1 MELLTQLFSD
11 WVGILSISTIV
22 FILGM
27 AVFIGIYVMRHV
39 HQEEQMPAHA
49 THRGAGRRSAR

>member
-1 MELLTQLFSD
+1 MELLSQLFSD

-27 AVFIGIYVMRHV
+27 AVFIGVYVMRHV
-39 HQEEQMPAHA
+39 HEEEHA
-49 THRGAGRRSAR
+49 PTRLDRPRGRRPSH

>member
-1 MELLTQLFSD
+1 MELLRQLFSD
-11 WVGILSISTIV
+11 WVGILSIATIV

-39 HQEEQMPAHA
+39 HQEEHAPAA
-49 THRGAGRRSAR
+49 VGQSRGRRSPH

>member
-1 MELLTQLFSD
+1 MELLGQLFSD

-39 HQEEQMPAHA
+39 HQEEHTVTP
-49 THRGAGRRSAR
+49 TRNRRPSH

>member
-1 MELLTQLFSD
+1 MELLSQLFSD

-27 AVFIGIYVMRHV
+27 AVFIGVYVMRHV
-39 HQEEQMPAHA
+39 HEEEHA
-49 THRGAGRRSAR
+49 PTRLDQPRGRRPSH